1 MTRTLLLVAALLAP
15 ALASAQSAGRPQY
28 ISDDIT
34 VTLRQQP
41 RNEAPSMG
49 VLKSGAKVSVLES
62 LGPESFARIRTADGR
77 EGWVT
82 SRFLSAQPAAKERYQ
97 QAQQDL
103 DAAQKRAQN
112 LERELTAAQ
121 QQLGQAKPAFE
132 LARENQS
139 LKATITELQQ
149 SKDQMQ
155 QRYDVERAKRKTLIT
170 GASLVGAGVLLGL
183 VLPWI
188 GGGRKKRRYGDF

>member
-1 MTRTLLLVAALLAP
+1 MTRTLFLFSALLVP
-15 ALASAQSAGRPQY
+15 ALVSAQSGRPQY

-41 RNEAPSMG
+41 RNDAPPVG
-49 VLKSGAKVSVLES
+49 TLKSGAKVSLLES

-82 SRFLSAQPAAKERYQ
+82 SRFVSSQPAAKERAQ
-97 QAQQDL
+97 QAQASL
-103 DAAQKRAQN
+103 DEAQKKVQN

-121 QQLGQAKPAFE
+121 QQLGLAKPAFE
-132 LARENQS
+132 LQRENES
-139 LKATITELQQ
+139 LKAAIASLEQE
-149 SKDQMQ
+149 KAAIG
-155 QRYDVERAKRKTLIT
+155 QRFDVERAKRRTLIA
-170 GASLVGAGVLLGL
+170 GGSLVGVGILLGL
-183 VLPWI
+183 LLPWI

>member
-41 RNEAPSMG
+41 RNDAPPMG
-49 VLKSGAKVSVLES
+49 ALKSGAKVSVLES

-82 SRFLSAQPAAKERYQ
+82 ARFISAQPAAKERYQ
-97 QAQQDL
+97 QAQQEL

-132 LARENQS
+132 LARENES
-139 LKATITELQQ
+139 LKATITELR
-149 SKDQMQ
+149 SSAETLQ
-155 QRYDVERAKRKTLIT
+155 QRFDVERAKRKTLIT

-183 VLPWI
+183 VLPWM